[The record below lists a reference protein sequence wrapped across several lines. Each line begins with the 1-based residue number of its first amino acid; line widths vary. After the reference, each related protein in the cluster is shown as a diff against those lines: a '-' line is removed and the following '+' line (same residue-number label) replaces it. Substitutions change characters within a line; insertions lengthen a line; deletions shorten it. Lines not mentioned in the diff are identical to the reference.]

1 MKKIFELSDV
11 YLTEKIK
18 ITSKDN
24 TEQLLGMIIMNRIT
38 NIAFKNIDLS
48 EVEFEAF
55 KNLEILSAS
64 NKRQARIFKRNLRY
78 VTKLLKDVQCN
89 YAFLKGAYMT
99 TSLYDLGERNS
110 NDIDILVAAE
120 DVVCIQDKLLK
131 HGFIQGKYDRE
142 RKKIVPASRERI
154 IRQRMNYGQTVPLV
168 KIHEDQPLEI
178 DLNTSVDFKPELK
191 KEVVKDLLSQKI
203 SISIEDYYLNTLNLE
218 DFLIHLCCHL
228 YKEATTYDWVKRRK
242 DLCLYKF
249 SDINVFLNNY
259 SNTDYFNRLEARIK
273 ELELEKECYYVF
285 ENSTIVYPRLN
296 NLSGFG
302 YFKQQLK
309 PDSLDFMNR
318 VIYPREK
325 KIFEYRTK
333 DFSKRF
339 LLNNRLEDLEEI
351 T

>member
-1 MKKIFELSDV
+1 MSYIQYKEENMKKIFELSDV

-142 RKKIVPASRERI
+142 RKK
-154 IRQRMNYGQTVPLV
+154 
-168 KIHEDQPLEI
+168 
-178 DLNTSVDFKPELK
+178 
-191 KEVVKDLLSQKI
+191 LSQLR
-203 SISIEDYYLNTLNLE
+203 ENGLLD
-218 DFLIHLCCHL
+218 
-228 YKEATTYDWVKRRK
+228 KE
-242 DLCLYKF
+242 
-249 SDINVFLNNY
+249 
-259 SNTDYFNRLEARIK
+259 
-273 ELELEKECYYVF
+273 
-285 ENSTIVYPRLN
+285 
-296 NLSGFG
+296 
-302 YFKQQLK
+302 
-309 PDSLDFMNR
+309 
-318 VIYPREK
+318 
-325 KIFEYRTK
+325 
-333 DFSKRF
+333 
-339 LLNNRLEDLEEI
+339 
-351 T
+351 